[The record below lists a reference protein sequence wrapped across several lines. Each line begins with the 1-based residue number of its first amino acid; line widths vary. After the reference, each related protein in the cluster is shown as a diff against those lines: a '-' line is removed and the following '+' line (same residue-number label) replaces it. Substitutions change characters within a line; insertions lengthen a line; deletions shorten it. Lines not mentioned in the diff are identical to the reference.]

1 LRDVPVEMMEKGARI
16 YVAGHGTLV
25 GAAVI
30 HELERQGYELL
41 LGASEEELDLTDP
54 GAVEVFFARSSPE
67 YVFLVGGKS
76 GGIKA
81 NRKYPAEL
89 MRDNL
94 LAECHVIHSAHRHR
108 VRKLLYLASS
118 CVYPRLCPQPMS
130 VEALMTGPLEPT
142 NEAYALAKIAGL
154 ALCQAYRQQYGV
166 NFVCAI
172 PANAF
177 GPGDDFSEEDSH
189 VIAALMRRMH
199 EAKVLGKKSVEIWGS
214 GSARREFIFADDLAN
229 ACVFTMRRYAGVE
242 PINVGVGSDLSVRE
256 LAELIQEVVG
266 YSGEL
271 RFDSSQPDGMPAKL
285 LDSSRLRTMGWEPKT
300 SFRSALAATY
310 RWFLENERGKGIGN
324 VRAVL

>member
-1 LRDVPVEMMEKGARI
+1 MEKGARV
-16 YVAGHGTLV
+16 YVAGHRTLI
-25 GAAVI
+25 GAALVR
-30 HELERQGYELL
+30 ELERQGYDLL
-41 LGASEEELDLTDP
+41 LGASEEELDLTDS
-54 GAVEVFFARSSPE
+54 GAVEAFFTRSRPE

-94 LAECHVIHSAHRHR
+94 LAECHVIHSSHCHQ
-108 VRKLLYLASS
+108 VSKLLYLASS
-118 CVYPRLCPQPMS
+118 CVYPRLCPQPMP
-130 VEALMTGPLEPT
+130 VGAIMTGPLEPT
-142 NEAYALAKIAGL
+142 NEAYAVAKIAGL
-154 ALCQAYRQQYGV
+154 ALCQAYRQQYGA

-189 VIAALMRRMH
+189 VIAALLRRMH
-199 EAKVLGKKSVEIWGS
+199 EAKVLGKKSVEVWGS
-214 GSARREFIFADDLAN
+214 GSARREFIFADDLAD
-229 ACVFTMRRYAGVE
+229 ASVFTMRCYSGTE
-242 PINVGVGSDLSVRE
+242 PINIGVGSELSVRE
-256 LAELIQEVVG
+256 LAELIREVVG

-271 RFDSSQPDGMPAKL
+271 RFDSRQPDGMPAKL

-300 SFRSALAATY
+300 SFPSALAATY
-310 RWFLENERGKGIGN
+310 QWFLENQTAKGSAG